1 MLFVKRENGKIVAT
15 ARRPQSGWP
24 VEKLDDG
31 DGEIVAF
38 ENPAAPDPA
47 DAVET
52 HITENAAL
60 NALYRATADAL
71 GVTDEDFMDSIRTF
85 AGETGAPAP

>member
-1 MLFVKRENGKIVAT
+1 MPFVKRENGNIIAI
-15 ARRPQSGWP
+15 ARRPQLGWP
-24 VEKLDDG
+24 VEKLDDN
-31 DGEIVAF
+31 DGEVVAF
-38 ENPAAPDPA
+38 ENPDAPDPA
-47 DAVET
+47 DTVET
-52 HITENAAL
+52 ILTESGVL

>member
-15 ARRPQSGWP
+15 ARRPQLGWP
-24 VEKLDDG
+24 IEKLDDN
-31 DGEIVAF
+31 DVEVVAF
-38 ENPAAPDPA
+38 ENPPTLDPA

-71 GVTDEDFMDSIRTF
+71 GVTDEDFMDSIRTL
-85 AGETGAPAP
+85 AGETGAPGP